1 MENQKTSL
9 KQIATT
15 YGMLL
20 ALLSILVLV
29 VMYVGNIEKSWTIS
43 IISFGLTVL
52 IFVYAL
58 KAYKQGNGYFL
69 TLGEALKVGMA
80 TAAIA
85 GVIAA
90 VYSYIHYTFIYPEYI
105 DTILDQARMEMSEQ
119 SQGMTEEQMEQALG
133 FTESFTTP
141 FMMSTFSLIGT
152 LFFGFIISLVAGL
165 IMKRE
170 RPAEM

>member
-58 KAYKQGNGYFL
+58 KAYKHGNGYYL

-80 TAAIA
+80 TAAIG
-85 GVIAA
+85 GVVAA
-90 VYSYIHYTFIYPEYI
+90 IYAYIHYTFIYPEYI

-119 SQGMTEEQMEQALG
+119 SQGMTEEQMEQAIG

-141 FMMSTFSLIGT
+141 FMMATFSLIGT

-170 RPAEM
+170 RPSEM